1 MLKYS
6 LKRTSEP
13 AVEPVTIAEAKKHL
27 RLSLGDD
34 DSVIAAAITTA
45 RQAVERDTGRS
56 LITQTWRLKLDNW
69 PKYGIALHHSPVQS
83 VSSVTYINDAGS
95 VTTWTASEYDFL
107 SDGDPAFIQPAWNY
121 DWPEVRGDY
130 RGIVVT
136 YVAGYGD
143 TGSSVPQEFRQ
154 AILLRTE
161 MIYDG
166 ENTQLA
172 DAYQRIVVGSSNGVY
187 P

>member
-13 AVEPVTIAEAKKHL
+13 QVEPITVAEAKKHL
-27 RLSLGDD
+27 RLSFGDD

-56 LITQTWRLKLDNW
+56 LITQTWTLKLDNW
-69 PKYGIALHHSPVQS
+69 PKEGIALYHSPVQS
-83 VSSVTYINDAGS
+83 VSSITFVDDAAAT
-95 VTTWTASEYDFL
+95 TTWTASEYEVH
-107 SDGDPAFIQPAWNY
+107 SNGDPAFIQPAWNY
-121 DWPEVRGDY
+121 DWPEIRGDY
-130 RGIVVT
+130 RGITVT

-143 TGSSVPQEFRQ
+143 TGSSIPQEFRS
-154 AILLRTE
+154 AMLLRTE

-166 ENTQLA
+166 ENSQLA
-172 DAYQRIVVGSSNGVY
+172 DAYQRIVVGASNGVY